1 MIKLRGYRGFLGS
14 SDDKESTCNAGV
26 KVTQSCP
33 ALCDPMDST
42 VHEILQ
48 ARLQEGVAFP
58 FTRGSSQLRGR
69 TRVSYVSCIGK
80 QVIHH

>member
-33 ALCDPMDST
+33 ALCDPKDYT
-42 VHEILQ
+42 GHGILQ
-48 ARLQEGVAFP
+48 ARILEWVAVP
-58 FTRGSSQLRGR
+58 FSRGSSQPRD
-69 TRVSYVSCIGK
+69 
-80 QVIHH
+80 